1 MLAPVPVGA
10 PRAGS
15 IIRLSALACAGLATP
30 LPVSLTPRGNNRRRR
45 TLSCKD
51 RRRRMTKTFAS
62 QSDLAP
68 KRISFKRLS
77 KHCWAFTAEG
87 DPNTGVIVGDDGV
100 MVIDTQATPA
110 MAREVIRR
118 IRKVSSKPIRYVV
131 LSHYHAVRVL
141 GASAY
146 KAQQVIA
153 SQRTLGLIR
162 ERGRQDMASEIGR
175 FPRLF
180 RGKESIPG
188 LTWPTMV
195 FKDEMTVMMGSL
207 EVRLLHPGPGHTG
220 GDTIVWVPA
229 EKVLFSGDLVE
240 YEAGI
245 YTGDAHLEQWPA
257 TLEKL
262 RALKPRALVPGRGP
276 ALTTPAACD
285 KAIRYTRDFV
295 RGLYA
300 SAKRGV
306 ASRKSLKEVYRAT
319 RRRMDPVYGAYPIYE
334 HCMPFDV
341 SRAYDEARG
350 IKHPRIWTAQRD
362 REMWG
367 SIA

>member
-1 MLAPVPVGA
+1 MQ
-10 PRAGS
+10 S
-15 IIRLSALACAGLATP
+15 
-30 LPVSLTPRGNNRRRR
+30 
-45 TLSCKD
+45 
-51 RRRRMTKTFAS
+51 FAS
-62 QSDLAP
+62 QADLKA
-68 KRISFKRLS
+68 KKASFLRLS
-77 KHCWAFTAEG
+77 KSCWAFTAEG

-100 MVIDTQATPA
+100 MVIDAQATPV
-110 MAREVIRR
+110 MARAVIRR
-118 IRKVSSKPIRYVV
+118 IRRVTSKPVRHVV

-146 KAQQVIA
+146 KAEQIIA
-153 SQRTLGLIR
+153 SRRTLGLIR

-180 RGKESIPG
+180 RGARSIPG
-188 LTWPTMV
+188 LTWPTLV
-195 FKDEMTVMMGSL
+195 FKDELTVMLGRL
-207 EVRLLHPGPGHTG
+207 EVRILHLGPGHTG

-245 YTGDAHLEQWPA
+245 YTGDAHLEEWPN
-257 TLEKL
+257 TLDRL

-276 ALTTPAACD
+276 ALRTPRAAL
-285 KAIRYTRDFV
+285 KAIRFTQDFV

-300 SAKRGV
+300 GAKRGV
-306 ASRKSLKEVYRAT
+306 AARKSLKEVYAAT
-319 RRRMDPVYGAYPIYE
+319 RRRMDPAYGKYPIYE

-350 IKHPRIWTAQRD
+350 IKHPRIWTAKRD
-362 REMWG
+362 REMWKA
-367 SIA
+367 IA

>member
-1 MLAPVPVGA
+1 MSQA
-10 PRAGS
+10 
-15 IIRLSALACAGLATP
+15 
-30 LPVSLTPRGNNRRRR
+30 
-45 TLSCKD
+45 
-51 RRRRMTKTFAS
+51 FAS
-62 QSDLAP
+62 QSDLKP
-68 KRISFKRLS
+68 KKISFPRLS
-77 KHCWAFTAEG
+77 KSCWAFTAEG
-87 DPNTGVIVGDDGV
+87 DPNSGVIVGDDGV
-100 MVIDTQATPA
+100 MVIDAQATPL

-118 IRKVSSKPIRYVV
+118 IRRVTSKPIRHVV

-146 KAQQVIA
+146 KADEIIA

-180 RGKESIPG
+180 RGAASIPG
-188 LTWPTMV
+188 LTWPTLV
-195 FKDEMTVMMGSL
+195 FKDEMTVMLGKL
-207 EVRLLHPGPGHTG
+207 EVRILHLGPGHTG
-220 GDTIVWVPA
+220 GDTIVWVPT

-245 YTGDAHLEQWPA
+245 YTGDAHLEEWPH

-276 ALTTPAACD
+276 ALKTPGASD
-285 KAIRYTRDFV
+285 KAIRYTQDFV

-300 SAKRGV
+300 SARRGV
-306 ASRKSLKEVYRAT
+306 AARKSLGQVYAAT
-319 RRRMDPVYGAYPIYE
+319 RKRLDPVYGAYPIYE

-350 IKHPRIWTAQRD
+350 IKHPRIWTAKRD
-362 REMWG
+362 RDMWK